1 MSRLCHFAVRSDFL
15 CIISHGTIIPKTA
28 IPTFRVYILFP
39 ESSSV
44 YIRCMMTQLGCSLS
58 TTLAASWNECQ
69 DLCHWPPRCFSL
81 TCVQGMVWVLSS
93 LVMLSYHFNVFSYY
107 NAVSGASLWSIIAL
121 VREPHSKTLFPSVK
135 VVYDTDSP
143 AISAIIVH
151 LHPYID
157 LLFSGKGQ
165 RLHTIAIRHLRHGL
179 PTSPKQA
186 PQPLGMAVG
195 SATSS
200 SKSRGGGSSLILR
213 YKHTIISSPDEV
225 LRRAGVMKSFGPT
238 YEGDVMKYPGV
249 SFIFEDDASAALLRS
264 PRLSADENKRVEV
277 KKISITQRTVGGDEV
292 DAFDEVLESPVMDGD
307 LRSVVLKVS
316 HFLRIYGISSLSIG
330 T

>member
-1 MSRLCHFAVRSDFL
+1 
-15 CIISHGTIIPKTA
+15 
-28 IPTFRVYILFP
+28 
-39 ESSSV
+39 
-44 YIRCMMTQLGCSLS
+44 
-58 TTLAASWNECQ
+58 
-69 DLCHWPPRCFSL
+69 
-81 TCVQGMVWVLSS
+81 
-93 LVMLSYHFNVFSYY
+93 MLSYHFNVFSYY